1 MSIKAFILV
10 APLALGGLWASGALG
25 GSTYSRDVDRS
36 PAQVMAAL
44 ADLDVRGQPGSP
56 GTDPAASGG
65 VAPLFRT
72 ERGNNQISLV
82 VMSGDKVATRMTA
95 FLEPLDG
102 GARTRVT
109 AAVERGDAPDDF
121 VSPAFRS
128 EGITLGLFTMAI
140 EGELNELTGPP
151 QRSLAECQQLEQDL
165 LMANSGG
172 LGGRPESFK
181 EGIGSG
187 AQTIMRLHAVEA
199 ELRRQGCDTNRRGG
213 GDVADVDSRMLGA
226 GPPPEMDEA
235 AGTGG
240 VNFEPGQPM
249 VDVRRRSR

>member
-1 MSIKAFILV
+1 MSIKAMILMM
-10 APLALGGLWASGALG
+10 PLALGGLWASGALG

-44 ADLDVRGQPGSP
+44 SDLDVRGQPGAP
-56 GTDPAASGG
+56 GTDAAASGG

-72 ERGNNQISLV
+72 ERGPNQISFV
-82 VMSGDKVATRMTA
+82 VMSGNRVATRMTA
-95 FLEPLDG
+95 MLEPLDG

-151 QRSLAECQQLEQDL
+151 RRSLA
-165 LMANSGG
+165 
-172 LGGRPESFK
+172 RPSEMPTP
-181 EGIGSG
+181 
-187 AQTIMRLHAVEA
+187 A
-199 ELRRQGCDTNRRGG
+199 RRNT
-213 GDVADVDSRMLGA
+213 
-226 GPPPEMDEA
+226 P
-235 AGTGG
+235 
-240 VNFEPGQPM
+240 VNVNTSVPSPLTASQSH
-249 VDVRRRSR
+249 RRRSPGARSTRCARYASTTAASASSS